1 MAKHTATH
9 SEDLTPAPV
18 VSDAQISRPAEATNV
33 PPPSAPPP
41 VPATVETETA
51 TVKAM
56 REWPINHMPDPPMQ
70 FVPSKRE
77 AQVRGPDRSWR
88 VVDYDAA
95 MAAMEGKR
103 SEELYAVAAK
113 LWEGGKAAGA

>member
-18 VSDAQISRPAEATNV
+18 AHAEAPR
-33 PPPSAPPP
+33 PPEITSVTAPP
-41 VPATVETETA
+41 ETETA

-56 REWPINHMPDPPMQ
+56 REWPVNHMQDPPMS

-95 MAAMEGKR
+95 MAAMDGR
-103 SEELYAVAAK
+103 RPEELYAVAAK
-113 LWEGGKAAGA
+113 LWEGGKAVGA